1 MRSGRRSR
9 LSALRAVAISTGIVL
24 VTAPLVWRM
33 HVLPTLEELP
43 VGFHRSVDL
52 EGHLE
57 LAYDPWTLR
66 PVDPPRTL
74 PFKVT
79 TDIHAKEG
87 HGKNVTLDVRET
99 SQASASINMPSK
111 DQYVLDRHNMRNVAS
126 DDAWAG
132 DPGNVVDRSP
142 AYSLS
147 LPPRFDPSKRYP
159 WWVQSTGSIGELS
172 PQHERPVIENL
183 EVARFR
189 LDFHGAPARDLIE
202 EMAGFG
208 LPNQLNPDELHTVTP
223 PGDEEVISNLRASL
237 EAVRPDLRGTVTE
250 ALAQPVSVSY
260 VLEGGL
266 VLDFEPRTGAL
277 VHVNTVELVLTATA
291 HTEGL
296 QKAASVLAGSAD
308 PVGVDLATQIDT
320 LARFP
325 DIEVFSYSLSQTPES
340 TAMVAGIVKESLRKL
355 ALAKIWLP
363 LSLGASGLAII
374 MVAAFPRRR
383 PRDDGEWTASPLA
396 ECTGL
401 LEDYGDE
408 WIDIRDKPAR
418 SA

>member
-1 MRSGRRSR
+1 M
-9 LSALRAVAISTGIVL
+9 AISTGIVL

-43 VGFHRSVDL
+43 VGFQRWVDL

-66 PVDPPRTL
+66 PVDPPHTL

-79 TDIHAKEG
+79 TNMYAKEG
-87 HGKNVTLDVRET
+87 PGRNVILDVRET

-111 DQYVLDRHNMRNVAS
+111 DQYVLDRHSMRNVAS

-132 DPGNVVDRSP
+132 DSDNVVDRSP

-159 WWVQSTGSIGELS
+159 WWVEPTGDIGELS
-172 PQHERPVIENL
+172 PQEERPVIENL
-183 EVARFR
+183 ELARFR
-189 LDFHGAPARDLIE
+189 LDFRGTPAPDLIE

-208 LPNQLNPDELHTVTP
+208 LPGQLNPDELHTLTP
-223 PGDEEVISNLRASL
+223 HGDEEVISNLRASL
-237 EAVRPDLRGTVTE
+237 EVVRPDLRATVTE
-250 ALAQPVSVSY
+250 ALAQPVPVTY
-260 VLEGGL
+260 LLEGGL

-277 VHVNTVELVLTATA
+277 VHVSTLELVLTATPD
-291 HTEGL
+291 TEGL
-296 QKAASVLAGSAD
+296 QKAASVLADSAD
-308 PVGVDLATQIDT
+308 PVGVDLASRIHT
-320 LARFP
+320 LARSP

-340 TAMVAGIVKESLRKL
+340 TAMVAGIVKEGLRKL
-355 ALAKIWLP
+355 ALAEIWLP
-363 LSLGASGLAII
+363 LSLGASGLAVI
-374 MVAAFPRRR
+374 MVAVFPRRR
-383 PRDDGEWTASPLA
+383 PREDDEWTASPRA
-396 ECTGL
+396 ENAGL
-401 LEDYGDE
+401 LEDYEGE